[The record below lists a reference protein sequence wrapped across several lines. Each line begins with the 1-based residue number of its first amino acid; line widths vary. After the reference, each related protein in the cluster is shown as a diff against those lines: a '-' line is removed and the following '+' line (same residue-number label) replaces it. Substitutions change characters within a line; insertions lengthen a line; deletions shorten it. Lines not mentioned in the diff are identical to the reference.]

1 MAKRSSRG
9 QTPDKWMRRTRMS
22 YVARALPPVGV
33 TGFHLIYF
41 PGGCF
46 TAGLAFFSTILAGM
60 SMLGLLA
67 YAFDPDPEANH
78 LAIVAVFGAFP
89 ALIGLHGL
97 VMGIAWLSKSD
108 ADWEKVMKARDR
120 REAETGR

>member
-9 QTPDKWMRRTRMS
+9 QTPGKWMRRTRMS

-46 TAGLAFFSTILAGM
+46 TAGIAFFSTVLAGL
-60 SMLGLLA
+60 SLLGLLA
-67 YAFDPDPEANH
+67 YAANPAPRENH
-78 LAIVAVFGAFP
+78 LVITAAFGAFP

-97 VMGIAWLSKSD
+97 IMGIAWLSKSD

-120 REAETGR
+120 RESESAR

>member
-1 MAKRSSRG
+1 MAKRGSG
-9 QTPDKWMRRTRMS
+9 KWMRRTRLS

-46 TAGLAFFSTILAGM
+46 TAGIAFFSTVLAGL
-60 SMLGLLA
+60 SLLGLLA
-67 YAFDPDPEANH
+67 YAANPAPGENH
-78 LAIVAVFGAFP
+78 LVITAAFGAFP

-108 ADWEKVMKARDR
+108 AEWEKVMKARDP
-120 REAETGR
+120 REAEMGR

>member
-1 MAKRSSRG
+1 
-9 QTPDKWMRRTRMS
+9 MS

-46 TAGLAFFSTILAGM
+46 TAGLAFISILLAGV
-60 SMLGLLA
+60 SLLGLLA
-67 YAFDPDPEANH
+67 YAVDRDPEADH
-78 LAIVAVFGAFP
+78 LVIVAAFGAFP

-97 VMGIAWLSKSD
+97 VMGIAWIFKSD

-120 REAETGR
+120 RESESAR